1 MKNITI
7 IFNRKMKM
15 SDLIDADY
23 RLLLLLN
30 RLNFTFGFGDKNV
43 EEVCKDNNFDADCL
57 IFLANLQSNKS
68 ITKIYEEFYKLPIEP
83 FLCYLKHSHSYF
95 LEERLPNIRR
105 KLKLVLDSTDEKLRN
120 IVLNFFDNYSK
131 EVADHMKY
139 EDQIVFPYIY
149 ALINN
154 SEDIKDYNINIFEE
168 RHNDIEEKMAD
179 LKQILLKYM
188 STDNVDRFLLVNVL
202 MELYT
207 SEEELE
213 SHTFIEENLVIP
225 RIREI
230 EKQAIKG

>member
-1 MKNITI
+1 
-7 IFNRKMKM
+7 M

-30 RLNFTFGFGDKNV
+30 RLNFAFGFGDKSV
-43 EEVCKDNNFDADCL
+43 EDVCKENNFDADCFV
-57 IFLANLQSNKS
+57 FLANLQSNKS
-68 ITKIYEEFYKLPIEP
+68 VTNIYEEFYKLPIEP
-83 FLCYLKHSHSYF
+83 FLVYLKNSHSYF

-105 KLKLVLDSTDEKLRN
+105 KLKLVLEATDEKLHN
-120 IVLNFFDNYSK
+120 IVLNFFDNYNK
-131 EVADHMKY
+131 EVSDHMQY
-139 EDQIVFPYIY
+139 EDQTVFPYIHT
-149 ALINN
+149 LISKSGNV
-154 SEDIKDYNINIFEE
+154 EDYNINIFEE

-207 SEEELE
+207 SEEELS

-225 RIREI
+225 RIKEI
-230 EKQAIKG
+230 EKEIIK